1 MYFRVS
7 SDHGESASQDKPIG
21 DLVAALRLYLIL
33 ARRQNP
39 TGPGVWRG
47 WFFIYSYSIADYS
60 KLLGQGRRCAYV
72 ALQTPIGKA
81 IAFCNLLKLVL
92 HRLVICLD
100 HMPCSSSRM
109 LHAGSPP
116 RTCTHE
122 TRMMGK
128 CILHFTFPAALAAQQ
143 DLFSECKAFTW
154 PLS

>member
-7 SDHGESASQDKPIG
+7 SDHGESASQDNWRPRRRTAFISNPCPRTKTHG
-21 DLVAALRLYLIL
+21 SGGL
-33 ARRQNP
+33 ARMVLIQLSL
-39 TGPGVWRG
+39 T
-47 WFFIYSYSIADYS
+47 

-92 HRLVICLD
+92 HRLVICFD

-128 CILHFTFPAALAAQQ
+128 CILHFTFPAALKAALAAQQ
-143 DLFSECKAFTW
+143 DLFSECKTFTW